1 MINTKLIIAMLI
13 IIITA
18 LYMKQVLLGNIDFFI
33 GSVQ

>member
-13 IIITA
+13 TIIAA

-33 GSVQ
+33 RPIQ